1 MVRFLIQHRFFE
13 LLLSFSILKN
23 MHRTYKL
30 IIAVQIL
37 NLFFFLD
44 ISAQNQSS
52 ADRKGITEELKYKFL
67 VYADSGRVDLL
78 RYLIDVG
85 VNPNT
90 ANYDGTTA
98 LIYASQANHLDAVNL
113 LIEKGANVN
122 AKPYNGNTALHVAS
136 RYNNDSIAE
145 ILILNKANV
154 NATNEYGTTALHLSA
169 GYGYPF
175 LTQLLIYYGAAID
188 TADFY
193 GNTPLLAS
201 IYAGANIASQILI
214 ENGANVN
221 KPDTKG
227 FTPLMVAAQFTDT
240 LLTSLLIANG
250 AEINKRNNDSITALA
265 IAIEFSANDV
275 AKRLIALG
283 AAKIEFASSKTYT
296 QLALL
301 SGNSDIIKHIKP
313 FKAKNYKPKVAG
325 LQFFSTSLFNYNDFY
340 LGGGFGFY
348 EVNYNLNL
356 NLSIGSRLASKPVLI
371 DDDYAYYQ
379 YYESRRFVS
388 LTIDKPL
395 VETWSKSGTKY
406 GISAGLN
413 GLVSF
418 ANYNYSNA
426 RTIPY
431 KYWGLSPTAGLFMR
445 KKYFY
450 VTLYGQVF
458 DILQSKKNNFWLSLS
473 TGFRFD
479 LTKPKVTRK
488 NIEWL

>member
-1 MVRFLIQHRFFE
+1 MPRTIKLIFVLQ
-13 LLLSFSILKN
+13 LLSLVYCIE
-23 MHRTYKL
+23 
-30 IIAVQIL
+30 
-37 NLFFFLD
+37 LF
-44 ISAQNQSS
+44 AQNQNTTVN
-52 ADRKGITEELKYKFL
+52 KVITEELKYKFL
-67 VYADSGRVDLL
+67 VYADSGRVDML
-78 RYLIDVG
+78 RYLIEIG

-98 LIYASQANHLDAVNL
+98 LIYAAQRNHLGAVNL
-113 LIEKGANVN
+113 LIEKGADVN
-122 AKPYNGNTALHVAS
+122 AKPYNGNTALHAAS

-154 NATNEYGTTALHLSA
+154 NAINEYGSTALHLSA

-175 LTQLLIYYGAAID
+175 LTQLLIYYGATVD
-188 TADFY
+188 TTDYY
-193 GNTPLLAS
+193 GNTPLLTS
-201 IYAGANIASQILI
+201 IYAGANITSQILI

-221 KPDTKG
+221 KPDKKG
-227 FTPLMVAAQFTDT
+227 YTPLMVAAQFNDT
-240 LLTSLLIANG
+240 LLTNLLISYE

-265 IAIEFSANDV
+265 IAIQFSANEV

-283 AAKIEFASSKTYT
+283 AAKNEFASTKTYT

-301 SGNSDIIKHIKP
+301 SGNSDIAQFLKP
-313 FKAKNYKPKVAG
+313 FKAKSYKPKVAG
-325 LQFFSTSLFNYNDFY
+325 LQIFTTSLFNQNDFF
-340 LGGGFGFY
+340 LGGGFGIY

-356 NLSIGSRLASKPVLI
+356 NLSLGTRLASKPILI
-371 DDDYAYYQ
+371 DGDDAYYQ

-388 LTIDKPL
+388 ITIDRPL

-406 GISAGLN
+406 GILVGLN

-418 ANYNYSNA
+418 ANYNYNNA

-431 KYWGLSPTAGLFMR
+431 KYWGLSPTAGLFM
-445 KKYFY
+445 KGKSFF
-450 VTLYGQVF
+450 LLANGQVMN
-458 DILQSKKNNFWLSLS
+458 ILQTNKSIFWISLS